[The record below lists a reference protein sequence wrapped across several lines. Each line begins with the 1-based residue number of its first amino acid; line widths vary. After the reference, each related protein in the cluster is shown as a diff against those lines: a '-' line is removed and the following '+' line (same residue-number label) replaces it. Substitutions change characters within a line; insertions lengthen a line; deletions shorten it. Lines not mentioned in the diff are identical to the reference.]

1 MRSIIVGLTF
11 VFFTLSALIMFRAL
25 KLPVQAPL
33 ANVPLVDLPVT
44 DTPLAPPSADQDSSK
59 DISSES
65 NDPTQN
71 LTEHRDA
78 DNAIVADLEATI
90 AQLKDK
96 LTTSEKTIESIKTTN
111 IENHPRIVTVFGG
124 QTFRSGHDV
133 INEAAASK
141 IEKLISEI
149 SILPNSH
156 ITIEGHTDN
165 IPTGKLHK
173 NNMDLSIRRAK
184 TIANI
189 LISRGIPQE
198 RISVIGYGDTRP
210 IDTNNTEEGRAKNR
224 RVEVKLMFK
233 EGGN

>member
-1 MRSIIVGLTF
+1 MRSIIIGLSV
-11 VFFTLSALIMFRAL
+11 VFFSLSALIMLKAL
-25 KLPVQAPL
+25 ELPAQTPL
-33 ANVPLVDLPVT
+33 ANIPLVDLPIT
-44 DTPLAPPSADQDSSK
+44 NAPPTSPPADQDSSK
-59 DISSES
+59 AATSES
-65 NDPTQN
+65 SAPTQN
-71 LTEHRDA
+71 PAEPQDA
-78 DNAIVADLEATI
+78 SNAVVADLEATI

-96 LTTSEKTIESIKTTN
+96 LTVSEKTIENIKATN
-111 IENHPRIVTVFGG
+111 IENHSRTVTVFGG

-149 SILPNSH
+149 SVFPNSL

-165 IPTGKLHK
+165 IPIGKLHK

-210 IDTNNTEEGRAKNR
+210 IDTNSTEEGRAKNR
-224 RVEVKLMFK
+224 RVEVKLMFR